1 MKKRIY
7 LAAIALGIGML
18 LSAGCGDG
26 GKDTNGSSAFF
37 DYDVNDYVT
46 LGDYKGLAVQYPVPT
61 VTEDDIQIAIED
73 LLDEKTDYIEV
84 TDRGAE
90 NGDYLNIDFTGTID
104 GKEFDGGSAEDY
116 ELTLGNEEMLVEFD
130 QNLVGKKA
138 GETAAF
144 KVVFSEDYDE
154 ELAGQEAEF
163 QVTVNT
169 VSEINQPEY
178 NDAFVAEATE
188 YKTTAEYE
196 EALRGELIASAQAEA
211 AESAGTDA
219 LQLAVDNATI
229 NGYPESLYEAC
240 YQDTV
245 DSYQAYAEMFGME
258 FEEFMSE
265 FMEGEDLEEVTIS
278 LVNEVLVSQAIAEK
292 EGLTITDK
300 EYDQEAEALAT
311 EYGYTSLEDF
321 TADYGQV
328 SIMSTLIKERA
339 MNFLYENAQVEE
351 VSEEDYNNEEDYDEE
366 EAEATE
372 EGENTL
378 GDDSDS
384 E

>member
-196 EALRGELIASAQAEA
+196 EALRGELITSAQAEA

>member
-116 ELTLGNEEMLVEFD
+116 ELTLGNEEMLAEFD
-130 QNLVGKKA
+130 QNLVGKKV
-138 GETAAF
+138 GETATF

-196 EALRGELIASAQAEA
+196 EALRGELITSAQAEA

-245 DSYQAYAEMFGME
+245 DSYQAYAELFGME

-311 EYGYTSLEDF
+311 EYGYASLEDF